1 MGGRTKRSGSLSA
14 WTLQVILTFM
24 KVLRFFGDRQC
35 VISLACIRIL
45 CVCFFA
51 FVWFPSDWSSLP
63 SERLEEEQD
72 REYGD
77 WKERLRERE
86 EGGRQRNRQESPDRE
101 VKQTFLFLST
111 IVHFLHICSTNASSA
126 FGACSHISSF
136 PRRSSG
142 GINHFLK
149 LWAKAITTQWTR

>member
-1 MGGRTKRSGSLSA
+1 MGGRAKRSGSLSA

-45 CVCFFA
+45 CVA
-51 FVWFPSDWSSLP
+51 FVWFPSDWSLP

-111 IVHFLHICSTNASSA
+111 IVHILHICSTNAS
-126 FGACSHISSF
+126 FC
-136 PRRSSG
+136 RSSE

-149 LWAKAITTQWTR
+149 LWAKAITTQCTR